1 MALNIIFGVTCYPI
15 IFLMYFLLRNAKD
28 KNNWCFGATLSKELK
43 KHPDVEAIDKEYR
56 KNLKNGMVIMG
67 IIPVVTYF
75 IPYMS
80 IGFTI
85 WMVWILAICFVPM
98 IWYVK
103 ANKQIV
109 VLKQKNGWNETREI
123 AYADLKSATVPRKVK
138 FMTFLPCLL
147 LSVLPVV
154 LSNMMFKEAGYGAYR
169 ICVITFA
176 VCTLLYYISAIWT
189 DRQKV
194 TVISEDSDT
203 NSNYARAKKQVWK
216 NFWLYSAWVNVVFTW
231 SVFFAMFIRENGM
244 LWILAGTGI
253 YCAVLIVFA
262 VRLIKQ
268 LAEINHKYSQRRT
281 MEDAA
286 EDDSCW
292 PYGLFYYNPRD
303 KHLMVENR
311 MGTGTALNM
320 ATGFGKGTYIF
331 AMLTLLIIPVS
342 CVWMIMLDFTPIQ
355 TTVVNERIVCE
366 HLSVEYEIPVEEI
379 VEYTILT
386 ELPEM
391 TKLNGNGM
399 DHVLSGTF
407 EIYREGVVEIFLNP
421 QNNLFIKI
429 ETEDEMYYISGID
442 DNQTKEIMEQ
452 LK

>member
-56 KNLKNGMVIMG
+56 KNLKNGMIVMG
-67 IIPVVTYF
+67 IIPLVTYF

-85 WMVWILAICFVPM
+85 WMVWILAICFIPM

-103 ANKQIV
+103 ANRQIIE
-109 VLKQKNGWNETREI
+109 LKQKNGWNTTPEI
-123 AYADLKSATVPRKVK
+123 AYVDLKTATVPRKVK
-138 FMTFLPCLL
+138 VTTFLPCLL
-147 LSVLPVV
+147 LSVVPVV
-154 LSNMMFKEAGYGAYR
+154 LSYINFNEAGYGAYR

-176 VCTLLYYISAIWT
+176 VCTLLYYVSAVWT

-203 NSNYARAKKQVWK
+203 NSNYARAKKQAWK
-216 NFWLYSAWVNVVFTW
+216 NFWLYSAWTNVAFTW
-231 SVFFAMFIRENGM
+231 SVFLAMYLRENGM
-244 LWILAGTGI
+244 LWILIGTGI
-253 YCAVLIVFA
+253 YCAVLIVFT

-268 LAEINHKYSQRRT
+268 LAQINHKYSERHT
-281 MEDAA
+281 LEDVA
-286 EDDSCW
+286 DDDRCW

-331 AMLTLLIIPVS
+331 ALLTLLIIPVS

-355 TTVVNERIVCE
+355 TTIEDETIVCE
-366 HLSVEYEIPVEEI
+366 HLSVEYEIPMEEI
-379 VEYTILT
+379 VEYTVLT

-399 DHVLSGTF
+399 EHVLSGTY
-407 EIYREGVVEIFLNP
+407 EIYRVGAVEIFLNP
-421 QNNLFIKI
+421 QNNLYIKI
-429 ETEDEMYYISGID
+429 ETKDEMYYISGID
-442 DNQTKEIMEQ
+442 DAQTKDIIEQ

>member
-1 MALNIIFGVTCYPI
+1 
-15 IFLMYFLLRNAKD
+15 
-28 KNNWCFGATLSKELK
+28 
-43 KHPDVEAIDKEYR
+43 
-56 KNLKNGMVIMG
+56 
-67 IIPVVTYF
+67 
-75 IPYMS
+75 
-80 IGFTI
+80 
-85 WMVWILAICFVPM
+85 
-98 IWYVK
+98 
-103 ANKQIV
+103 
-109 VLKQKNGWNETREI
+109 
-123 AYADLKSATVPRKVK
+123 
-138 FMTFLPCLL
+138 
-147 LSVLPVV
+147 
-154 LSNMMFKEAGYGAYR
+154 
-169 ICVITFA
+169 
-176 VCTLLYYISAIWT
+176 
-189 DRQKV
+189 
-194 TVISEDSDT
+194 
-203 NSNYARAKKQVWK
+203 
-216 NFWLYSAWVNVVFTW
+216 
-231 SVFFAMFIRENGM
+231 
-244 LWILAGTGI
+244 
-253 YCAVLIVFA
+253 
-262 VRLIKQ
+262 
-268 LAEINHKYSQRRT
+268 
-281 MEDAA
+281 
-286 EDDSCW
+286 
-292 PYGLFYYNPRD
+292 
-303 KHLMVENR
+303 

-429 ETEDEMYYISGID
+429 ETEDEIYYISGID